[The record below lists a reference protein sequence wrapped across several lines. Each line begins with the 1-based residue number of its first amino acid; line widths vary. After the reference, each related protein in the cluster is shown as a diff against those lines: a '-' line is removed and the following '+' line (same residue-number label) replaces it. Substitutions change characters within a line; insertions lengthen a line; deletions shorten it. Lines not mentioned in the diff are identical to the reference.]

1 MYISKDSFSSHWKF
15 VFATF
20 EAIPGAQ
27 LTNGNPDN
35 RKTQKFDLQFI
46 VAPNRACTRPKQIH
60 IQELVDARKS
70 GRYPKAAIRTAMFR
84 SRRKNRHLLHFTRYN
99 GHGFCETYRHKTTA
113 AIPVDTP
120 VSSRNIPL
128 WLNTCPTYTKY
139 FYFPRTI
146 VYNRQTCW
154 MLSPWHSLR
163 CPYAVCMSRGCQGVK
178 ASNQGISA
186 CRQTKWRT
194 AVDNAISKLNRHT
207 RDWLQNASLCYRYNP
222 FELRNDSLFGKPFE
236 FVPRATEIEPRPIWS
251 PACSSSPKSFYFP
264 RTVTY
269 DEQTCWMLFP
279 WYQIVVPTLHAR
291 E

>member
-1 MYISKDSFSSHWKF
+1 MRLHITLRLVIFVIYVQSVTPGGRPPAPPTPAPTTVYTDS
-15 VFATF
+15 T
-20 EAIPGAQ
+20 
-27 LTNGNPDN
+27 TNPP
-35 RKTQKFDLQFI
+35 TTPTPTP
-46 VAPNRACTRPKQIH
+46 VPTPAPTPAPNRACTRPKQIH

-113 AIPVDTP
+113 AISVDTP

-186 CRQTKWRT
+186 CRQTKWRSLYYY
-194 AVDNAISKLNRHT
+194 IWCSKFGLV
-207 RDWLQNASLCYRYNP
+207 QRYIRLP
-222 FELRNDSLFGKPFE
+222 QCCSCMRLRCP
-236 FVPRATEIEPRPIWS
+236 
-251 PACSSSPKSFYFP
+251 
-264 RTVTY
+264 
-269 DEQTCWMLFP
+269 
-279 WYQIVVPTLHAR
+279 
-291 E
+291 